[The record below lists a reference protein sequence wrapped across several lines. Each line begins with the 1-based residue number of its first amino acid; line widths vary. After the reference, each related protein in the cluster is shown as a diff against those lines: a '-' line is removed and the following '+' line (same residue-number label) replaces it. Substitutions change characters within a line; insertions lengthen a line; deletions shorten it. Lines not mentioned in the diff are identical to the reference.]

1 MGTPAQLEVSLKDGR
16 QFFRENNHVIGSPA
30 HPLTMEQFKAL
41 FIKFTRDVLPDA
53 ELRWTVDA
61 LARLEEL
68 DQCEVAK
75 LMHILVHKKEPG
87 R

>member
-1 MGTPAQLEVSLKDGR
+1 
-16 QFFRENNHVIGSPA
+16 
-30 HPLTMEQFKAL
+30 MEQFKAL